1 MTKKRGIS
9 MPVLAALFA
18 CLAIAGC
25 GGDPQPPAPA
35 AGAGSSQAPAG
46 TPSATGSGYPMPA
59 GWPLTEF
66 PLPPGGTA
74 PNPTASDTVVSFRI
88 DGVDTESAKS
98 FYAETLPGLGYADTH
113 NANLAIVRY
122 EGNGVKILVQDEQTG
137 SARITITK
145 TAG

>member
-1 MTKKRGIS
+1 MTKMRGIS
-9 MPVLAALFA
+9 RTAGAVLFA

-25 GGDPQPPAPA
+25 GGDPQPPAPV
-35 AGAGSSQAPAG
+35 SSQAPA
-46 TPSATGSGYPMPA
+46 TGAAYPMPA

-74 PNPTASDTVVSFRI
+74 PAPRASDTVVSFRI
-88 DGVDTESAKS
+88 DGVDTESAKG

-113 NANLAIVRY
+113 NANLAIARY

-137 SARITITK
+137 SARVTITK
-145 TAG
+145 SAG

>member
-1 MTKKRGIS
+1 MTKRRGIS
-9 MPVLAALFA
+9 MLALVA

-25 GGDPQPPAPA
+25 GGDPRPSAPA
-35 AGAGSSQAPAG
+35 AGSSQPG
-46 TPSATGSGYPMPA
+46 TPAASGSASAYPMPP
-59 GWPLTEF
+59 GWPSPEF

-74 PNPTASDTVVSFRI
+74 SGTHTTDTAVSFRI
-88 DGVDTESAKS
+88 SGVDTETAKS

-122 EGNGVKILVQDEQTG
+122 EGNGLKVLVQDEQSG
-137 SARITITK
+137 SARVTITK